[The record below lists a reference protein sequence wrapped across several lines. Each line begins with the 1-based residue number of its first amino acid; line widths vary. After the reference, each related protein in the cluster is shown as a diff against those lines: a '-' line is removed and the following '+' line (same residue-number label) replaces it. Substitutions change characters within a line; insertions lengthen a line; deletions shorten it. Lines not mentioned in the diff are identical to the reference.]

1 MQRVTGVLAVALSS
15 SLIAAC
21 SGFSPSPLDNA
32 RTDAVLSAP
41 DENALAQ
48 SAKQLRHPRIPPITL
63 DFSKPLTSD
72 ELAVIAVLVN
82 PDLKAMRAKA
92 GVADAQVFQ
101 AGLLPDPQLAVGLDR
116 PTSGQ
121 AGLVNAYNVGVS
133 WDILGILTRR
143 AARRVAEAKRVQ
155 VREDIAWSE
164 WLAANQ
170 VRLLAERVAFLEA
183 QRKLAHDAASIAGR
197 LLEASKRNLER
208 HDIKIDEFALRQ
220 VAYLDA
226 QDKAL
231 ALARSLE
238 RARLDLNRNLGLP
251 PSEIVPLA
259 TQPTA
264 SGPVRDAQA
273 LFEVARNARLDLV
286 ALRAGYQAQEY
297 QLQRD
302 LLGQFPKLNLGLH
315 RARDTGN
322 ITTFGLSVG
331 VTLPIFNGNRGAIAV
346 SRATRAQLRAEYAA
360 RLFQTR
366 SDIAILVADLER
378 IDREMAPLVS
388 QLPSLERAEAVMRS
402 GVGSGD
408 VTLIGYETVRA
419 ALLSKRLTLSSLEQ
433 AKAEQRIALQ
443 LATGAPWHS

>member
-1 MQRVTGVLAVALSS
+1 MQRVTGVLAAALSS

-32 RTDAVLSAP
+32 RTNAVLSAP

-48 SAKQLRHPRIPPITL
+48 SAKQLRHSRIPPITL

-121 AGLVNAYNVGVS
+121 AGLVNAYSVGVS

-183 QRKLAHDAASIAGR
+183 QRKLAQDAATIAGR

-251 PSEIVPLA
+251 PSENVPLA
-259 TQPTA
+259 TQPA
-264 SGPVRDAQA
+264 PSVPVRDAQA

-302 LLGQFPKLNLGLH
+302 LLGQFPKLNLGLR

-331 VTLPIFNGNRGAIAV
+331 VTLPIFNGNRGIIAV

-388 QLPSLERAEAVMRS
+388 QLPSLQRAEAVMRS

-433 AKAEQRIALQ
+433 AQAEQRIALQ